1 MTKRIRVQSV
11 SALGAAALV
20 FILQA
25 CGGGNGPATAG
36 NAGTTGTGNTSGAA
50 GTVGQ
55 AGTQGQAGSSAGA
68 AGTTGSGGSTT
79 GAGGAFS
86 PSCTGLVTAGGMEP
100 AKGVACVAGDPQLC
114 YKTCG
119 PEKQGAKSETCTGGV
134 YAEMSGC
141 SFDSATNFA
150 CYKIPAAANTMCPA
164 GVTPQASQDCTVD
177 MCVLCNTTGGL
188 PGGHYNDS
196 GGADKMGYCVCQA
209 ANSAGKRTWSCASDT
224 AWPCPAGLGC

>member
-20 FILQA
+20 LILQA

-36 NAGTTGTGNTSGAA
+36 SAGSMGTGNTSGAA

-55 AGTQGQAGSSAGA
+55 AGTQGQAGDSGA
-68 AGTTGSGGSTT
+68 AGTTGAGGSAT

-100 AKGVACVAGDPQLC
+100 AKGVACVAADVQLC

-177 MCVLCNTTGGL
+177 MCVLCNSTGGL

>member
-1 MTKRIRVQSV
+1 
-11 SALGAAALV
+11 
-20 FILQA
+20 
-25 CGGGNGPATAG
+25 
-36 NAGTTGTGNTSGAA
+36 
-50 GTVGQ
+50 
-55 AGTQGQAGSSAGA
+55 
-68 AGTTGSGGSTT
+68 
-79 GAGGAFS
+79 
-86 PSCTGLVTAGGMEP
+86 MEP
-100 AKGVACVAGDPQLC
+100 AKGVACVAADVQLC

-164 GVTPQASQDCTVD
+164 GVTPQAAEDCTVD

-188 PGGHYNDS
+188 PGGHYNVS

>member
-1 MTKRIRVQSV
+1 
-11 SALGAAALV
+11 
-20 FILQA
+20 
-25 CGGGNGPATAG
+25 
-36 NAGTTGTGNTSGAA
+36 
-50 GTVGQ
+50 
-55 AGTQGQAGSSAGA
+55 
-68 AGTTGSGGSTT
+68 
-79 GAGGAFS
+79 
-86 PSCTGLVTAGGMEP
+86 VTAGGMEP
-100 AKGVACVAGDPQLC
+100 AKGVACVATDTQLC

-119 PEKQGAKSETCTGGV
+119 PEKAGAKSETCTGGV

-141 SFDSATNFA
+141 SFDSATNFS

-164 GVTPQASQDCTVD
+164 GATPQASQDCTVD
-177 MCVLCNTTGGL
+177 MCVLCNSTGGL

>member
-11 SALGAAALV
+11 RTLGVAALV
-20 FILQA
+20 LILQA
-25 CGGGNGPATAG
+25 CGGGNNGPSTPGSAG
-36 NAGTTGTGNTSGAA
+36 SGNTSGAA
-50 GTVGQ
+50 GTMGQ
-55 AGTQGQAGSSAGA
+55 AGTQGQAGDSGA
-68 AGTTGSGGSTT
+68 AGTTGSGGSTSSGT
-79 GAGGAFS
+79 GGAYS

-100 AKGVACVAGDPQLC
+100 AKGVACVATDTQLC

-119 PEKQGAKSETCTGGV
+119 PEKAGAKSETCTGGV

-141 SFDSATNFA
+141 SFDATKDFS

-164 GVTPQASQDCTVD
+164 GATPQASQDCTVD
-177 MCVLCNTTGGL
+177 MCVLCNSTGGL